1 MTSFDPR
8 QLSDLEWR
16 QPTALKRSFEL
27 RGGESLLAELVFLK
41 ALGTLAEARV
51 GPLRW
56 TFKRSGFL
64 NPLVTARQ
72 PGSETDVASFRAKW
86 TARSGSML
94 VGDGPLELRA
104 LNFWGSEWG
113 LEHPSAGLLIR
124 IHERGM
130 IHFSALYE
138 VTDAGRARADLPLL
152 LCFTWY
158 VLVLM
163 SEDSAAS

>member
-1 MTSFDPR
+1 MPAFDPR
-8 QLSDLEWR
+8 QLSDLQWR

-27 RGGESLLAELVFLK
+27 RSGDSQLAELVFLK
-41 ALGTLAEARV
+41 ALGTLAEAKAA
-51 GPLRW
+51 GQCW

-64 NPLVTARQ
+64 NPVVTARQ
-72 PGSETDVASFRAKW
+72 PGSETDIATFRAKW
-86 TARSGSML
+86 TARSGSMQ
-94 VGDGPLELRA
+94 VGDEPLELRA

-163 SEDSAAS
+163 SEDSATS